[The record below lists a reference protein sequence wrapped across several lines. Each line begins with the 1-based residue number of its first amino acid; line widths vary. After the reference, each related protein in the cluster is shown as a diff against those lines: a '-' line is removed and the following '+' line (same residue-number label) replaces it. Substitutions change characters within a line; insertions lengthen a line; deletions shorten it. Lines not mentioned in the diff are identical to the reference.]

1 MSHFVVDQQ
10 EVLYIKTSDAKV
22 NLEDAILQG
31 RIKYAARSCK
41 ELHEKYQVYDG
52 TLVLLIFYLKQQLCL
67 SDSGM
72 LLFMQMGY
80 TIWIHQ
86 EESFIRPSVIWPL
99 RAADGRWWLV
109 FMKTTWMES
118 VLLVIAGLVSRAV
131 TQTGLMVTGRGQTQ
145 SHSEQRK
152 PLQVMTIRYF

>member
-1 MSHFVVDQQ
+1 M
-10 EVLYIKTSDAKV
+10 
-22 NLEDAILQG
+22 
-31 RIKYAARSCK
+31 
-41 ELHEKYQVYDG
+41 
-52 TLVLLIFYLKQQLCL
+52 LIFDLKQQLCL
-67 SDSGM
+67 SNSGM

-86 EESFIRPSVIWPL
+86 EESFIRPSVTWPV

-131 TQTGLMVTGRGQTQ
+131 TQTGLMVTGRGQTVTFGTAEA
-145 SHSEQRK
+145 STSDDYK
-152 PLQVMTIRYF
+152 VFLVNLQP